1 MKSTC
6 LQRVL
11 PPKGQTPF
19 RMSSQFRIA
28 ALMFDFNIR
37 SNFQG
42 SGFSRRSFLRVG
54 GLAPLG
60 IGLPSLLAAE
70 AARGADGGPLPSG
83 RAQSVL
89 LVFLGGGLSHHDSFD
104 PKPDASEEIRGKYQS
119 IATNVP
125 GLRIGELLPKMAQTM
140 DKVCLVR
147 SGAHNND
154 HHETATNWV
163 LSGRFGT
170 PFGDWPAMGAVAA
183 HEFGFDGTLPPYV
196 AIPRNPSFTWEL
208 GKSAFLGGRCESFK
222 VGDPN
227 DPNFKVRD
235 LFAPEQLPDARIER
249 RQSLL
254 NTVDRLAERI
264 DGSDAIESYDQ
275 YQQRATSMVLSP
287 KAREAFAIE
296 QESTEV
302 RERYGRNTFGQSCL
316 MARRLI
322 QAGVRFATVNYA
334 GWDHHGKIFESLD
347 KKLPE
352 LDIGFS
358 ALIEDM
364 HRQGLLED
372 TLVVCMGEFGR
383 TPKINKD
390 AGRDHWG
397 PAASLLFAGAGVQP
411 GKVIGATDRDGAFV
425 TEKPISPAD
434 VAHTIF
440 ASLGIDPSKNLYTAD
455 GRPVEILESGRRIED
470 LFT

>member
-1 MKSTC
+1 MFHFFSD
-6 LQRVL
+6 R
-11 PPKGQTPF
+11 
-19 RMSSQFRIA
+19 SSIA
-28 ALMFDFNIR
+28 
-37 SNFQG
+37 SQG
-42 SGFSRRSFLRVG
+42 LSRRNFLRIG
-54 GLAPLG
+54 GLSPLG
-60 IGLPSLLAAE
+60 ISLPGLLAAQ
-70 AARGADGGPLPSG
+70 ADADADNVPRG
-83 RAQSVL
+83 RAKSVL

-104 PKPDASEEIRGKYQS
+104 LKPDAAEEIRGKYSS
-119 IATNVP
+119 IETNVP

-170 PFGDWPAMGAVAA
+170 PFGDWPAMGAVAS

-196 AIPRNPSFTWEL
+196 AIPNNPSFTWEL

-222 VGDPN
+222 VGNPN
-227 DPNFKVRD
+227 DQDFRVRD
-235 LFAPEQLPDARIER
+235 LFSPEQFTETRVQR
-249 RQSLL
+249 RQSILE
-254 NTVDRLAERI
+254 TVDQLARRVE
-264 DGSDAIESYDQ
+264 GSDAIDSYDQ

-296 QESTEV
+296 RESDEI

-322 QAGVRFATVNYA
+322 EAGVKFATVNYA
-334 GWDHHGKIFESLD
+334 GWDHHGKIFENLD
-347 KKLPE
+347 NKLPE
-352 LDIGFS
+352 FDLGFS
-358 ALIEDM
+358 ALIDDM
-364 HRQGLLED
+364 HQRGLLED

-411 GKVIGATDRDGAFV
+411 GRVIGATDRDGAFV
-425 TEKPISPAD
+425 TENPFAPAD
-434 VAHTIF
+434 VAYTVF
-440 ASLGIDPSKNLYTAD
+440 SSLGIDPRKQLFTGD
-455 GRPVEILESGRRIED
+455 GRPVEILESGRRMEE
-470 LFT
+470 LFS